1 MNLTKLD
8 AFLDCD
14 INELTAAEYVNAASD
29 VLNEYKPFSS
39 EMRKAKNPLHYRMR
53 ELKGSMVAV
62 DIYIKS
68 GLRSDTKIKI
78 IKMISTDKTMIVGKR

>member
-8 AFLDCD
+8 AFLNCD
-14 INELTAAEYVNAASD
+14 INELTAKEYVTEIND

-39 EMRKAKNPLHYRMR
+39 EMRKNKTALHYQMR

-68 GLRSDTKIKI
+68 GLSDKTKIKV
-78 IKMISTDKTMIVGKR
+78 IKMISSDKTVIIGKR